1 MELHEIGK
9 GMQVCFIG
17 HRTILNSEELIRSL
31 KETIIY
37 LINKGATN
45 FLFGS
50 MSEFDN
56 LAWKIVTEY
65 KTIYPNIIRVYVRAS
80 FEHINKSYE
89 QYLLQSYDDTYFPEH
104 ISKAGK
110 YAYVERNYE
119 MINNSSVCVFYYNK
133 NYIPQINPYNYK
145 ATILKRNSGTKIA
158 YQYAVKKKK
167 KIINLFE
174 E

>member
-1 MELHEIGK
+1 MNI
-9 GMQVCFIG
+9 CFIG
-17 HRTILNSEELIRSL
+17 HRKISLTENLISQLRATILKLID
-31 KETIIY
+31 
-37 LINKGATN
+37 NGATT
-45 FLFGS
+45 FYFGS

-110 YAYVERNYE
+110 YAYVERNFE

-133 NYIPQINPYNYK
+133 NYIPQINPYNHK
-145 ATILKRNSGTKIA
+145 ASILKRNSGTKIA

-167 KIINLFE
+167 QIVNLFE

>member
-1 MELHEIGK
+1 MK
-9 GMQVCFIG
+9 VCFIG
-17 HRTILNSEELIRSL
+17 HRQIAITENLVLQLRATISDLID
-31 KETIIY
+31 
-37 LINKGATN
+37 NGATT

-50 MSEFDN
+50 MSEFDT
-56 LAWKIVTEY
+56 LAWEIVTEY
-65 KTIYPNIIRVYVRAS
+65 KALHPNIARIYVRAS
-80 FEHINKSYE
+80 FEHIDKSYE
-89 QYLLQSYDDTYFPEH
+89 QYLLMSYEKTYFPKQ

-110 YAYVERNYE
+110 FAYVERNYE